1 MTRKQNFC
9 TTFVSK
15 VTVLNYQNVME
26 KEQAQYYLSKI
37 KKVIIPCDIKPCILV
52 KNLSNNSAEYA
63 AAIFMVKE

>member
-1 MTRKQNFC
+1 
-9 TTFVSK
+9 
-15 VTVLNYQNVME
+15 ME